1 VEASDKNTELLF
13 FLWKVG
19 GFILL
24 LMFDFLIGFY
34 ITFCLMTNSKL
45 EVIPVVGIIVS
56 NLVYS
61 MFLAKRNK
69 EQTIE

>member
-61 MFLAKRNK
+61 MFLVKNNK

>member
-1 VEASDKNTELLF
+1 
-13 FLWKVG
+13 
-19 GFILL
+19 
-24 LMFDFLIGFY
+24 
-34 ITFCLMTNSKL
+34 MTNSKL